1 MKNRSH
7 LARAA
12 ACLLLAAA
20 GTHAHAQQAIQA
32 AADPQAAVPATRYQ
46 PALDKRAGAAPAA
59 SPDASWVASNQA
71 VAATNSMAL
80 TMQAM
85 DGGQQQAADPHAAHA
100 GHAPAPGAPAD
111 AHAGHMQHD
120 HAAMQGMQGMG
131 MDRKDGPAMCQPGTG
146 TGAGGQGMQCMSGD
160 KAGDKPGAGK
170 MSCCPSCCES
180 CCKDKMK
187 KDKESP

>member
-1 MKNRSH
+1 MKTQIR

-20 GTHAHAQQAIQA
+20 GTHVHAQQAMQA

-46 PALDKRAGAAPAA
+46 PALEKRPEAAPTT
-59 SPDASWVASNQA
+59 SPDANWVAGNA
-71 VAATNSMAL
+71 TVAATNSMAL
-80 TMQAM
+80 TMKGM
-85 DGGQQQAADPHAAHA
+85 EGG
-100 GHAPAPGAPAD
+100 
-111 AHAGHMQHD
+111 QHD
-120 HAAMQGMQGMG
+120 HAAMMQGMG
-131 MDRKDGPAMCQPGTG
+131 TGMDKKDGPAMCKPGA
-146 TGAGGQGMQCMSGD
+146 GAGGQGMQCMSGD
-160 KAGDKPGAGK
+160 KAGNGK